1 MFIMYKCSFMKVIKL
16 NVAFAFSICFGLFIL
31 SACEINTARNPSVE
45 NGRIKLEFDR
55 ETGAL
60 VAFRDLTNGKD
71 FLYDTIR
78 HISSWEIDLLQAA
91 LPDTISTG
99 SALQFRYSNK
109 DALKLVMEWAQFKGS
124 TNTNLKVTV
133 RIALEK
139 DKPFSSWQISVEG
152 IKGKQIKRIVFPR
165 ITGIKNSEDQF
176 LAVPV
181 WTGRLIKNPAAEL
194 LKNPAKEKKYE
205 WGYPGL
211 MSLQC
216 MALYSSDQSGFYASC
231 NDSLAYS
238 KDFSFALDSHNHL
251 AYQLSNYPS
260 LDTALDKYEPAYES
274 VIGTFIGDWTT
285 AALIYRDWGTKQK
298 WCRESRL
305 KKGLTPDWL
314 EKTALWEW
322 NRGKSVNVLDPAYD
336 LKKRLGL
343 PVNVFWH
350 WWHGCSYDDGFPEYI
365 PPREGKYSFITAM
378 TSARNN
384 GIRAIV
390 YMNQALWG
398 TTTKSWEKEN
408 AVLASAKDAGGNTI
422 SHVFNKFTNKPAAY
436 MCMGTQFWKDKY
448 SSLCDSVVNR
458 YKVNGVYMD
467 MACLSLKCYDKSHGH
482 QIGGGN
488 YWIENFSRITN
499 QIRSSIDQGKEL
511 VLAGEGCG
519 EVWLPYLDAF
529 LTLEMSKER
538 YAGIGGWETIPF
550 FQAVY
555 HQYSITYGNYSSLTE
570 PPYDEL
576 WPKEYAPKVP
586 LKLLDRKF
594 NKQFLM
600 EQARS
605 FVWGIQPTI
614 ANYKPS
620 LVTERKEEIQYL
632 LDMAKIRNQ
641 GLQYLLYGK
650 FLQSPDFS
658 NPKEEFDI
666 SRLSI
671 YAGKTGNTVT
681 AFRAAFPMIYS
692 GMWKS
697 DSGLI
702 GIAFASIS
710 DNPLRVDFNIK
721 ASDYEILP
729 SGKIYMIDAT
739 GRKLMCSYS
748 DRKIHIDFTL
758 QKRGLCL
765 LEIIPEM

>member
-1 MFIMYKCSFMKVIKL
+1 LK
-16 NVAFAFSICFGLFIL
+16 
-31 SACEINTARNPSVE
+31 
-45 NGRIKLEFDR
+45 
-55 ETGAL
+55 
-60 VAFRDLTNGKD
+60 
-71 FLYDTIR
+71 
-78 HISSWEIDLLQAA
+78 
-91 LPDTISTG
+91 STG
-99 SALQFRYSNK
+99 
-109 DALKLVMEWAQFKGS
+109 EHC
-124 TNTNLKVTV
+124 
-133 RIALEK
+133 
-139 DKPFSSWQISVEG
+139 
-152 IKGKQIKRIVFPR
+152 
-165 ITGIKNSEDQF
+165 

-181 WTGRLIKNPAAEL
+181 WTGRLIKNPVSEL
-194 LKNPAKEKKYE
+194 HRIPARDKKFE

-216 MALYSSDQSGFYASC
+216 MAYYNSDRTGFYASC
-231 NDSLAYS
+231 NDSLAFS
-238 KDFSFALDSHNHL
+238 KDFSIALDSHNHL
-251 AYQLSNYPS
+251 VYQLSNYPS
-260 LDTALDKYEPAYES
+260 LDTVLDKYEPAYES
-274 VIGTFIGDWTT
+274 IIGSFVGDWTT
-285 AALIYRDWGTKQK
+285 AALLYREWGTRQK

-305 KKGLTPDWL
+305 KKGLTPEWL
-314 EKTALWEW
+314 QKTSLWEW
-322 NRGKSVNVLDPAYD
+322 NRGKSDRVLGPAMD
-336 LKKRLGL
+336 LKQRLGL

-350 WWHGCSYDDGFPEYI
+350 WWHGCSYDDGFPEYF
-365 PPREGKYSFITAM
+365 PPREGRESFIAAM
-378 TSARNN
+378 DKASSS
-384 GIRAIV
+384 GVRAIV

-448 SSLCDSVVNR
+448 SSLCDSAVNT

-467 MACLSLKCYDKSHGH
+467 MACLSLKCYDQSHGH

-488 YWIENFSRITN
+488 YWIENFSRITS
-499 QIRSSIDQGKEL
+499 QIRSKVSQDKET

-576 WPKEYAPKVP
+576 WPKEYAPKEP

-594 NKQFLM
+594 SKQFLM

-614 ANYKPS
+614 ANYKPN
-620 LVTERKEEIQYL
+620 LVSERKEEIQYL
-632 LDMAKIRNQ
+632 LDMCKIRNQ

-650 FLQSPDFS
+650 FLRAPEMTT
-658 NPKEEFDI
+658 PKEEFDI

-681 AFRAAFPMIYS
+681 AFRDSYPLIYS

-697 DSGLI
+697 QDGQIGL
-702 GIAFASIS
+702 ALASIS
-710 DNPLRVDFNIK
+710 DNPLPVEFDMNTN
-721 ASDYEILP
+721 DYELPP
-729 SGKIYMIDAT
+729 SGKIYRIDANK
-739 GRKLMCSYS
+739 RELMCSYS
-748 DRKIHIDFTL
+748 DMKIHVDFAL
-758 QKRGLCL
+758 QARGVCL
-765 LEIIPEM
+765 LEIIPDK